1 MKTKIDPCF
10 AASERLIKEARNVSF
25 MGYDYGF
32 PCVLHRAAVR
42 GKSPIPGLNIFS
54 IEHQCFSGRISR
66 VIWIGEAVPR
76 RVMKAPST
84 YAWPWL
90 MREKMPSRS
99 WRKRIGKTG
108 RAHLRKC
115 DTYPPRFRVSVTEW
129 WLMCWVMR
137 STRRLTRLSGDLI
150 SWLQLPDSDLENS

>member
-1 MKTKIDPCF
+1 MNSLEIKKESEVKLEEGMKNKIDPCF
-10 AASERLIKEARNVSF
+10 AASERLINEARNVSF

-84 YAWPWL
+84 YA
-90 MREKMPSRS
+90 
-99 WRKRIGKTG
+99 
-108 RAHLRKC
+108 
-115 DTYPPRFRVSVTEW
+115 
-129 WLMCWVMR
+129 
-137 STRRLTRLSGDLI
+137 
-150 SWLQLPDSDLENS
+150 